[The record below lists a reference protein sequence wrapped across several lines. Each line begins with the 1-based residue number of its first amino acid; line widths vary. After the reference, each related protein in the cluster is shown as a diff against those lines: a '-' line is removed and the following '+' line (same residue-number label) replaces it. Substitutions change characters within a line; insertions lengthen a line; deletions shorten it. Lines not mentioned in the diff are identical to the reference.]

1 MEVYTSP
8 VSDCQGRCHRQLLKT
23 ERPDGGAFGAPR
35 RNEGNRSEDKKIGR
49 SPTVGTC
56 SEPVNAVR
64 KVASADSLLV
74 ALDVESGTRARELAG
89 DLRGVAGGFK
99 IGSRLFTTE
108 GPRVVTDLTG
118 RGDRVFLDLK
128 FHDIPNT
135 VAGAVGSAVALGVRF
150 ATVHA
155 SGGKAMLAAAARAAE
170 GTATTLLAVTVL
182 TSLDSD
188 DLAEIGFS
196 GTAADSVLRL
206 AGLAAREG
214 IGGIVCSAQEVS
226 AVRDRVGGSLVL
238 VTPGVRLPEDAAGDQ
253 KRVVTPEE
261 AVRRGADYIV
271 VGRPIT
277 KARDPVSAA
286 RRFAAAMERGR
297 RFGTA

>member
-1 MEVYTSP
+1 MK
-8 VSDCQGRCHRQLLKT
+8 DR
-23 ERPDGGAFGAPR
+23 
-35 RNEGNRSEDKKIGR
+35 II
-49 SPTVGTC
+49 
-56 SEPVNAVR
+56 
-64 KVASADSLLV
+64 V
-74 ALDVESGTRARELAG
+74 ALDTDSPDEALEVVSS
-89 DLRGVAGGFK
+89 LRGEVGLYKVGMELFPRSGPDIVGRIRGAGA
-99 IGSRLFTTE
+99 
-108 GPRVVTDLTG
+108 D
-118 RGDRVFLDLK
+118 VFLDLK

-135 VAGAVGSAVALGVRF
+135 VAGAVKSAVALGVRF

-170 GTATTLLAVTVL
+170 GTRTTLLAVTVL
-182 TSLDSD
+182 TSLDSG

-196 GTAADSVLRL
+196 GTPAESVLRL
-206 AGLAAREG
+206 AGLASAEG

-226 AVRDRVGGSLVL
+226 AVRERVGNSVVL

-261 AVRRGADYIV
+261 AVRRGADYLV

-277 KARDPVSAA
+277 KAQDPVAAA